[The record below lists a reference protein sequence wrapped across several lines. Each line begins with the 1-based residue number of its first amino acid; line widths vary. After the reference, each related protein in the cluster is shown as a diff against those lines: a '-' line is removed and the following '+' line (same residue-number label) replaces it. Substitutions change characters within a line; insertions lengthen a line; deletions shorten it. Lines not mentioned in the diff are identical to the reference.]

1 MSLTFS
7 RSRPCKEIFQFSIF
21 AENKVGCL
29 NLVLQRLLQADVHI
43 LALSCIDQTDCAVL
57 RIVPNYPEAAESAL
71 KNAGMVFSK
80 TPVLAIRLLRNE
92 DLGKL
97 TQALAQAEI
106 NIHYIYPFVC
116 RPCSESA
123 IILACDAAE
132 SAEEILSGFGI
143 DVLNL
148 DDLAR

>member
-7 RSRPCKEIFQFSIF
+7 RARPCKEIFQFSIF

-57 RIVPNYPEAAESAL
+57 RIVPNYPEAAEIVL
-71 KNAGMVFSK
+71 KESGMAFSK
-80 TPVLAIRLLRNE
+80 TPILAIRLLRAA
-92 DLGKL
+92 DLAKV

-123 IILACDAAE
+123 IVLACDAPE
-132 SAEEILSGFGI
+132 SAEEFLSGFGME
-143 DVLNL
+143 VLCL
-148 DDLAR
+148 AELAR